1 MPRHIIHQPRY
12 LGDNLK
18 RLRRSRD
25 WTVERLADSVG
36 VSKGYISLIETG
48 KRTPHWMMV
57 MKIVHVLG
65 TTLCQFFT
73 VAEKVQEPEDGIR
86 SRREDRIVVDGEP
99 LDERGMLPRDRAKSY
114 THILTPWHPMIQSEV
129 VEIVLA
135 PHTEWTPDPIT
146 LVGHVSAWS
155 AEGRLLLVRGG
166 TEYIMHEGEC
176 LAYDASL
183 PHQLRNY
190 TDDPVRAVLTM
201 TPVCF

>member
-36 VSKGYISLIETG
+36 VSKGYISMIETG

-57 MKIVHVLG
+57 MRMAHALD
-65 TTLCQFFT
+65 TTLCHFFT
-73 VAEKVQEPEDGIR
+73 AAEKVQEPEDGIR
-86 SRREDRIVVDGEP
+86 SRREDRIVIDGEP
-99 LDERGMLPRDRAKSY
+99 PDERGVLPRDRSKSY
-114 THILTPWHPMIQSEV
+114 THILTPWHPTIQSEV
-129 VEIVLA
+129 VEIMLA
-135 PHTEWTPDPIT
+135 PHTEWTPEPIT
-146 LVGHVSAWS
+146 LAGHVSAWS

-166 TEYIMHEGEC
+166 TEYIMYEGEC

-190 TDDPVRAVLTM
+190 TDDPVRALLTM
-201 TPVCF
+201 TPVSF